1 MTLTGT
7 KRSHTKGEEPGS
19 IRSASALRF
28 MLWIGPIALVLCFI
42 LWMSPL
48 ALAAASAADTA
59 SENASETPEVV
70 DPDRSGSI
78 SLTFTYYDE
87 TAHKTFPVTGGYSVG
102 LYKVADFV
110 IDDGYKFRTDERFSA
125 AGEIPATDEALDSA
139 NQKLAADMAKIASS
153 YDYDVKPQAMDAE
166 GKVYF
171 DGLEVGLYLVKQAE
185 KGSGD
190 KEYTIAPFLISI
202 PARNTDGSLSYDV
215 DAKTKPVLIDK
226 KVPPEPEKPDKPGRK
241 LPQTGQLWWPS
252 MVMGAAG
259 ALFIIIGLAGKA
271 KK

>member
-1 MTLTGT
+1 
-7 KRSHTKGEEPGS
+7 
-19 IRSASALRF
+19 
-28 MLWIGPIALVLCFI
+28 MLWIGSIVSLLCLI

-48 ALAAASAADTA
+48 ALAAASAAETPAKISSETLAEQPAFA
-59 SENASETPEVV
+59 SEETNSSKATETV
-70 DPDRSGSI
+70 DPDRRGSI

-139 NQKLAADMAKIASS
+139 NQKLAADMAVIAAG
-153 YDYDVKPQAMDAE
+153 YDYDVKPQAMNEE

-190 KEYTIAPFLISI
+190 KAYTIAPFLVSI
-202 PARNTDGSLSYDV
+202 PARNTDGTLNYDV
-215 DAKTKPVLIDK
+215 DATTKPVQIDK
-226 KVPPEPEKPDKPGRK
+226 KIPPKPDHPDKPHRR

-252 MVMGAAG
+252 MLMGAAG
-259 ALFIIIGLAGKA
+259 ALLVIIGLADKA